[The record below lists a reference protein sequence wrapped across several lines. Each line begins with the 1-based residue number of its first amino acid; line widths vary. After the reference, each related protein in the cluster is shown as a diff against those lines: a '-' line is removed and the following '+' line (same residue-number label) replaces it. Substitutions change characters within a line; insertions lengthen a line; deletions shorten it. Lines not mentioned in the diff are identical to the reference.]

1 MSKSASGAVKIEGKF
16 LDRIGI
22 PSVLKW
28 GFLGLLIFQTGLGVE
43 SNFITPHL
51 VEVLGSTEAA
61 VSVIITSYSLAALIA
76 SYLSGVLSDLMGP
89 KKVMLIG
96 FIIWA
101 VFQVAFLLA
110 LQTGNY
116 ALVGITYF
124 FRGLGYPIFSFSF
137 LVWVNITAL
146 KSMQGTAVG
155 WFYVMFTGGLPTLG
169 SLVAIGAIP
178 AFGGGV
184 KGEYGA
190 MWVASV
196 LALIGFLFVILGCRD
211 EKGSKRIAPEGES
224 TSKVLTSGIRLLF
237 SNSKVMQGFLVRL
250 INTAPQFGMFV
261 IMPIVISDNL
271 GWGQSRWLLMTV
283 CIFAGN
289 ILFNA
294 FFGAVGDRIGWVNTV
309 RWCGV
314 FASAVGLLAW
324 WYVPH
329 WVPAG
334 STWGYIVS
342 VIAGVTYG
350 ICLAGFVPMGA
361 IMPANAPKHRGAAM
375 AMYTTA
381 AGGAAFLGTAVVS
394 VVLGITGALGWEIFA
409 QKSAVIWTFVA
420 LYGCAFIMVGNLRTD
435 QDNPEH
441 RQQVRDA
448 DTQALAVQ
456 AANERRVNIEEK

>member
-1 MSKSASGAVKIEGKF
+1 MASTAAKAPVEGPF

-22 PSVLKW
+22 PGVLKW

-51 VEVLGSTEAA
+51 VDVLGSTEAT
-61 VSVIITSYSLAALIA
+61 VSFIITAYSLAVLVA

-89 KKVMLIG
+89 KKVMMIG
-96 FIIWA
+96 FSIWA
-101 VFQVAFLLA
+101 VFQLAFLFA
-110 LQTGNY
+110 LTTGNY
-116 ALVGITYF
+116 WLVAATYF
-124 FRGLGYPIFSFSF
+124 MRGFGYPLFSFAF
-137 LVWVNITAL
+137 LVWVNITSLPSKA
-146 KSMQGTAVG
+146 GTAVG

-178 AFGGGV
+178 AFGGGTQ
-184 KGEYGA
+184 GEYGA
-190 MWVASV
+190 MWVASG
-196 LALIGFLFVILGCRD
+196 LALIGFLMVMLGCRE
-211 EKGSKRIAPEGES
+211 EKGMKRIAPADET
-224 TSKVLTSGIRLLF
+224 TSQIVFSGIRLLF
-237 SNSKVMQGFLVRL
+237 SNRKVMQGFLIRL

-261 IMPIVISDNL
+261 IMPVVVADEL

-294 FFGAVGDRIGWVNTV
+294 FFGHVGDRIGWVRTV
-309 RWCGV
+309 RWFGV
-314 FASAVGLLAW
+314 FASAMGLLAW

-329 WVPAG
+329 MVPAG

-342 VIAGVTYG
+342 VIAGVTFG

-361 IMPANAPKHRGAAM
+361 IMPANAPDHRGAAM

-394 VVLGITGALGWEIFA
+394 ITLGITGAMGLSMFA
-409 QKSAVIWTFVA
+409 QKSAVIWVFVA
-420 LYGCAFIMVGNLRTD
+420 LYACAFVMVGNLRTQ
-435 QDNPEH
+435 QDDPEH
-441 RQQVRDA
+441 RQKIRDA
-448 DTQALAVQ
+448 DTAALEIL
-456 AANERRVNIEEK
+456 AANKQRTTISSK

>member
-124 FRGLGYPIFSFSF
+124 FRGLGYPLFSFSF

-196 LALIGFLFVILGCRD
+196 LALIGFLFVMLGCRD

-250 INTAPQFGMFV
+250 INTAP
-261 IMPIVISDNL
+261 
-271 GWGQSRWLLMTV
+271 
-283 CIFAGN
+283 
-289 ILFNA
+289 
-294 FFGAVGDRIGWVNTV
+294 
-309 RWCGV
+309 
-314 FASAVGLLAW
+314 
-324 WYVPH
+324 
-329 WVPAG
+329 
-334 STWGYIVS
+334 
-342 VIAGVTYG
+342 
-350 ICLAGFVPMGA
+350 
-361 IMPANAPKHRGAAM
+361 
-375 AMYTTA
+375 
-381 AGGAAFLGTAVVS
+381 
-394 VVLGITGALGWEIFA
+394 
-409 QKSAVIWTFVA
+409 
-420 LYGCAFIMVGNLRTD
+420 
-435 QDNPEH
+435 
-441 RQQVRDA
+441 
-448 DTQALAVQ
+448 
-456 AANERRVNIEEK
+456 

>member
-1 MSKSASGAVKIEGKF
+1 
-16 LDRIGI
+16 
-22 PSVLKW
+22 
-28 GFLGLLIFQTGLGVE
+28 
-43 SNFITPHL
+43 
-51 VEVLGSTEAA
+51 
-61 VSVIITSYSLAALIA
+61 
-76 SYLSGVLSDLMGP
+76 
-89 KKVMLIG
+89 
-96 FIIWA
+96 
-101 VFQVAFLLA
+101 
-110 LQTGNY
+110 
-116 ALVGITYF
+116 
-124 FRGLGYPIFSFSF
+124 
-137 LVWVNITAL
+137 
-146 KSMQGTAVG
+146 
-155 WFYVMFTGGLPTLG
+155 
-169 SLVAIGAIP
+169 
-178 AFGGGV
+178 
-184 KGEYGA
+184 
-190 MWVASV
+190 
-196 LALIGFLFVILGCRD
+196 
-211 EKGSKRIAPEGES
+211 
-224 TSKVLTSGIRLLF
+224 
-237 SNSKVMQGFLVRL
+237 MQGFLVRL